1 MRGLLFQNHFL
12 RKEQTAMIDKT
23 LFNVNDSNLTMRIQQ
38 AEMYLK
44 EFEAEVKRA
53 QGATGI
59 FRSKED
65 ALGRIMILNE
75 FAPNDSRVK
84 GLFERAR
91 ACLIGSTG
99 NFTDITDDMTVYLVN
114 EQKLRD
120 LYCEKSEKAWNAL
133 IAQHKDKIR
142 EKLYPAPDV
151 MEEDIDDLVGTYV
164 ILDEVRYPMNQFM
177 GVTGEYI
184 WMGKRSTGMYFLKID
199 TRKWLGPYEAVK
211 RYRRLV
217 DSTMMEVDK
226 WTVLGVITDLT
237 MEQPEAG
244 EKKIGAPVYAVV
256 VEPVALYVPGHVIG
270 LYDPEKES
278 SGYFE
283 GEDEVAGIKEAWYT
297 EKSVPEDVTPERLVE
312 IFRQAIKEKNYDL
325 YADCI
330 QPERRENPIQQDLM
344 LYFWDLHQERFHG
357 EYVHAEVV
365 PEETKITV
373 VKGYDDNNG
382 LDSYFLSKEDQ
393 ENIAKRYGDKIEYAS
408 VQTISFD
415 KNGKQLG
422 SPVRRNLIRT
432 NGGRWYVRDYEI
444 RF

>member
-1 MRGLLFQNHFL
+1 
-12 RKEQTAMIDKT
+12 MIDKT

-65 ALGRIMILNE
+65 ALARIMILNE
-75 FAPNDSRVK
+75 FAPNDARVK

-99 NFTDITDDMTVYLVN
+99 NFTTITDDMTVYLVH
-114 EQKLRD
+114 EEELRQM
-120 LYCEKSEKAWNAL
+120 YAAKSEKAWNEL
-133 IAQHKDKIR
+133 IAGYEGKLR
-142 EKLYPAPDV
+142 EKLYPAPDA
-151 MEEDIDDLVGTYV
+151 METEPESLKDQYV

-184 WMGKRSTGMYFLKID
+184 WVGKRSTGMYFVKID

-217 DSTMMEVDK
+217 DTTMMEVDK
-226 WTVLGVITDLT
+226 WTLLGKLQDFT
-237 MEQPEAG
+237 MEVPEAG
-244 EKKIGAPVYAVV
+244 EKKIGAPVIAVV
-256 VEPVALYVPGHVIG
+256 VEPIALYVPGHVLG

-278 SGYFE
+278 SGYFV
-283 GEDEVAGIKEAWYT
+283 GEDEVAAIKESWYT
-297 EKSVPEDVTPERLVE
+297 EKSVPDDVTPERLVE
-312 IFRQAIKEKNYDL
+312 IFRQAIKEKNYEL
-325 YADCI
+325 YVDCI
-330 QPERRENPIQQDLM
+330 QPERRQNPTQESLL
-344 LYFWDLHQERFHG
+344 LYHWDLHQERFHG

-365 PEETKITV
+365 PEATKITV

-382 LDSYFLSKEDQ
+382 LDSYFLTKEDQ
-393 ENIAKRYGDKIEYAS
+393 ADIAKRYGDKVEYAS

>member
-1 MRGLLFQNHFL
+1 
-12 RKEQTAMIDKT
+12 MIDKT
-23 LFNVNDSNLTMRIQQ
+23 LFNVNESNLSMRIQQ

-65 ALGRIMILNE
+65 ALSRIMILNE
-75 FAPNDSRVK
+75 FAPNDTRVK
-84 GLFERAR
+84 GLFDRAR

-99 NFTDITDDMTVYLVN
+99 NFTTITDDMTVYLVH
-114 EQKLRD
+114 EEELRQM
-120 LYCEKSEKAWNAL
+120 YAEKSEKAWNRL
-133 IAQHKDKIR
+133 IAGYEGKIR
-142 EKLYPAPDV
+142 EKLYPAPDAT
-151 MEEDIDDLVGTYV
+151 EAEPEKLEDKYV
-164 ILDEVRYPMNQFM
+164 ILDDVRYPMNQFM

-184 WMGKRSTGMYFLKID
+184 WTGKRSTGMYFVKID

-217 DSTMMEVDK
+217 DSTMMDVDK
-226 WTVLGVITDLT
+226 WTLLGKLQDFT
-237 MEQPEAG
+237 MEVPEAG
-244 EKKIGAPVYAVV
+244 EKKIGAPVIAVV
-256 VEPVALYVPGHVIG
+256 VEPVALYVPGHVLG
-270 LYDPEKES
+270 LYDPDKES

-283 GEDEVAGIKEAWYT
+283 GEEEVAAIKESWYT
-297 EKSVPEDVTPERLVE
+297 VKEVPENVTPERLVE
-312 IFRQAIKEKNYDL
+312 IFRQAIKQKNYDL
-325 YADCI
+325 YVDCI
-330 QPERRENPIQQDLM
+330 QPERRQNPTQESLL
-344 LYFWDLHQERFHG
+344 LYHWDLHQERLHG

-365 PEETKITV
+365 PDATKITV

-382 LDSYFLSKEDQ
+382 LDSYFLTKEDQ
-393 ENIAKRYGDKIEYAS
+393 ADIAKRYGDKVEYAS
-408 VQTISFD
+408 VQTVSFD

>member
-1 MRGLLFQNHFL
+1 MVD
-12 RKEQTAMIDKT
+12 TT
-23 LFNVNDSNLTMRIQQ
+23 TFNVNATNLAMRINQ

-44 EFEAEVKRA
+44 EFEAEVQRA
-53 QGATGI
+53 QGGGGM

-65 ALGRIMILNE
+65 ALSRIKILAE
-75 FAPNDSRVK
+75 FAPNDERVK
-84 GLFERAR
+84 ALFERAR
-91 ACLIGSTG
+91 AALVGSTG
-99 NFTDITDDMTVYLVN
+99 NYTKVTDEMTQYLVN
-114 EQKLRD
+114 EAQLRAM
-120 LYCEKSEKAWNAL
+120 YSEKSETAWNKL
-133 IAQHKDKIR
+133 LAQYEGKLL
-142 EKLYPAPDV
+142 EKLYPAPDP
-151 MEEDIDDLVGTYV
+151 MMTPQEEFVGKFV
-164 ILDEVRYPMNQFM
+164 VLDAVRYPMNQFM

-184 WMGKRSTGMYFLKID
+184 WMGKRSTGMYFVKID

-217 DSTMMEVDK
+217 DATMMEVEV
-226 WTVLGVITDLT
+226 WTLLGEITGIT
-237 MEQPEAG
+237 MEIPEAG
-244 EKKIGAPVYAVV
+244 EKKIGAPVIAVV
-256 VEPVALYVPGHVIG
+256 VEPVALYVPGHVLG
-270 LYDPEKES
+270 FYDPEKET

-283 GEDEVAGIKEAWYT
+283 GEDEVAAIKEQWYT

-325 YADCI
+325 YVDCI
-330 QPERRENPIQQDLM
+330 QPDRRKNPTQESLL
-344 LYFWDLHQERFHG
+344 LYHWDLHQERLHG

-365 PEETKITV
+365 SDATKITV

-382 LDSYFLSKEDQ
+382 LDNFFLSAEDQ
-393 ENIAKRYGDKIEYAS
+393 AKIAERFGEKVEYAS

-415 KNGKQLG
+415 KNGNQLG